1 MKSLNFTSFL
11 RVGVFMALILLLAQC
26 EQDIFAPNDPNLV
39 TSASKEKPDDGSEE
53 TAGNNLSFP
62 VIWSDGF
69 AKTVPGTLNMDPSL
83 NGEWW
88 YVWGVDPIDPQAEL
102 FSCKPN
108 AQNENVCEDGSNPGG
123 TTGTT
128 VYRAYIQKDAQNTWQ
143 AYNDFPTDVVNVDRI
158 DWGDNL
164 ESLAWTT
171 RSQVRAEV
179 VLLEDL
185 NEPVREYAM
194 RHVDSWGI
202 DEVHGL
208 QTDLNKVPIDDIEG
222 LGTIAT
228 VYSHN
233 ARLTIQK
240 LNVES
245 LDELYEGSGETLQSK
260 LEWIPTEG
268 WTEDQSGGQDIEDLV
283 NDVPLL
289 NMAVYNAGDGPGYYN
304 AEINVKGKIIYG
316 YTWNVRELNEGEGY
330 YRLTFSF
337 DADGPYELNTYFD
350 QATEIVVP
358 IEEEEESEFVTKEE
372 GPGNGGVAVIDV
384 GNNLSYMDILITE
397 RSSGG
402 GGGKGQGQGGSGSG
416 GGKDTR
422 GGRGSG
428 SGSGNGNGNGSGSGS
443 SNH

>member
-1 MKSLNFTSFL
+1 MKLLKSVLSIGVLIFL
-11 RVGVFMALILLLAQC
+11 MFFLIQC
-26 EQDIFAPNDPNLV
+26 EQEIFTLDDPSLQ
-39 TSASKEKPDDGSEE
+39 SEKLMAEPPDDGTE

-62 VIWSDGF
+62 VIWSDYIP
-69 AKTVPGTLNMDPSL
+69 KTVPGTTMGEYSL

-108 AQNENVCEDGSNPGG
+108 AQNENVCEDGSDPGDG
-123 TTGTT
+123 VTT
-128 VYRAYIQKDAQNTWQ
+128 VYRAYVQKDALNVWQ
-143 AYNDFPTDVVNVDRI
+143 AYNDVPTDVVNVDRI

-185 NEPVREYAM
+185 VEPVSEFAM

-208 QTDLNKVPIDDIEG
+208 QTDLNGQPVDDIEG

-233 ARLTIQK
+233 ARFTLQK

-245 LDELYEGSGETLQSK
+245 LDELYTDTGGNIKSK
-260 LEWIPTEG
+260 LEWIPTVG
-268 WTEDQSGGQDIEDLV
+268 WTEDQSGGSEDLV
-283 NDVPLL
+283 NDDPLL
-289 NMAVYNAGDGPGYYN
+289 NMAVYDAGDGPGYYN

-337 DADGPYELNTYFD
+337 DAESAYPLNTYFD
-350 QATEIVVP
+350 EATEIVVP
-358 IEEEEESEFVTKEE
+358 IEEEEESEVATKEE

-384 GNNLSYMDILITE
+384 GNNLTYMDILITE
-397 RSSGG
+397 RSRGG
-402 GGGKGQGQGGSGSG
+402 GGGGGGQGPGGKGSG
-416 GGKDTR
+416 GGSDTR
-422 GGRGSG
+422 SG
-428 SGSGNGNGNGSGSGS
+428 SSGNGSGNGSGSGS
-443 SNH
+443 GSGGGRH